1 MLDALLQS
9 SFRAVQEIAQ
19 YLETLN
25 TSPYVNHLLPEFLS
39 SQFHLQ
45 GSVSRDTYYGPQ
57 CLEPVSFLRAYENLW
72 ELKNK
77 IIDSKMQKENCKIT
91 VNV

>member
-1 MLDALLQS
+1 MWITSYQNSFPPS
-9 SFRAVQEIAQ
+9 SISRA
-19 YLETLN
+19 
-25 TSPYVNHLLPEFLS
+25 
-39 SQFHLQ
+39 
-45 GSVSRDTYYGPQ
+45 VSRDTYYGPQ

-77 IIDSKMQKENCKIT
+77 IIDSKIQKENCKIT